1 MTFVLASNNQG
12 KLSEMTAILSSCDIS
27 VISLAQAGIFQD
39 VEETG
44 QTFYENAFLK
54 ANAAVKATNQPAIA
68 DDSGLV
74 VEALGG
80 APGVYSKRYGGAKN
94 DDERNTLLLKNMNG
108 VEHRG
113 AKFVSSIVCAFPNGD
128 TIAAEGVCEG
138 EILTAPRG
146 GGGFGYDPIFLVRAL
161 GRSMAELTPDEK
173 NSISHRGQAMRLFSD
188 RLRNYLTKT
197 GEKI

>member
-12 KLSEMTAILSSCDIS
+12 KLSEMTAILSSCGIS

-54 ANAAVKATNQPAIA
+54 ANAAMKATNQPAIA

-74 VEALGG
+74 VEALNG

-94 DDERNTLLLKNMNG
+94 DDERNKLLLKNMNG

-113 AKFVSSIVCAFPNGD
+113 AKFVSSIVCAFPNGN

-146 GGGFGYDPIFLVRAL
+146 GGGFGYDPVFLVRGL